1 MTVGIGF
8 ALQRLSSLDIKC
20 MVKLK
25 ILVGGRVDKI
35 LIQSPILITKGET
48 HVLGFIPNIP

>member
-20 MVKLK
+20 MVKQK

-35 LIQSPILITKGET
+35 LIQSPILVTKG
-48 HVLGFIPNIP
+48 